1 MCVLFPL
8 FTQQQ
13 VSEARTE
20 SGTDPQAARKKLEEY
35 RRQREAAHME
45 VKARQE
51 QLAQSKAEVERG
63 GIMVVQYERRVH
75 ELEAEV
81 SNINTR
87 HKAQIKQLRQE
98 FESILA
104 QKDETNREAVAR
116 ARTFGGDPSSSAQ
129 QRLEATYQSQIHQK
143 EREFREKEQDFM
155 RKQTH
160 YLADIAQLE
169 GARDEAKKREAEL
182 RGEMERMK
190 VEYQSQLY
198 KLYGV
203 SA

>member
-1 MCVLFPL
+1 MCVFLPL

-13 VSEARTE
+13 VPEPRME

-35 RRQREAAHME
+35 SKQREAARME
-45 VKARQE
+45 VKSLQE
-51 QLAQSKAEVERG
+51 QLAKSKAEVERG
-63 GIMVVQYERRVH
+63 GSMVVQYERKVH

-81 SNINTR
+81 SNMNTK

-116 ARTFGGDPSSSAQ
+116 ARTFGGDPSSGAQ
-129 QRLEATYQSQIHQK
+129 QQLEAAYQSQIRQK

-160 YLADIAQLE
+160 YLADIAHLE

-190 VEYQSQLY
+190 ADYQSQLH

>member
-1 MCVLFPL
+1 MCVFLPL

-13 VSEARTE
+13 VPEPRME

-35 RRQREAAHME
+35 RKQREAARME
-45 VKARQE
+45 VKSLQE
-51 QLAQSKAEVERG
+51 QLAKSKAEVERG
-63 GIMVVQYERRVH
+63 GSMVVQYERRVH

-81 SNINTR
+81 SNINAK
-87 HKAQIKQLRQE
+87 HKVQIKQLRQE

-129 QRLEATYQSQIHQK
+129 QQLEAAYQSQIRQK

-160 YLADIAQLE
+160 YLADIAHLE

-190 VEYQSQLY
+190 ADYQSQLH

>member
-1 MCVLFPL
+1 MCVFLPL

-13 VSEARTE
+13 VPEPRME
-20 SGTDPQAARKKLEEY
+20 SGTDPPAARKKLEEY
-35 RRQREAAHME
+35 RKQREAARME
-45 VKARQE
+45 VKSLQE
-51 QLAQSKAEVERG
+51 QLAKSKAEVERG
-63 GIMVVQYERRVH
+63 GSMVVQYERKVH

-81 SNINTR
+81 SNMNTK

-116 ARTFGGDPSSSAQ
+116 ARTFGGDPSSGAQ
-129 QRLEATYQSQIHQK
+129 QQLEAAYQSQIRQK

-160 YLADIAQLE
+160 YLADIAHLE

-190 VEYQSQLY
+190 ADYQSQLH

>member
-1 MCVLFPL
+1 MCVFLPL

-13 VSEARTE
+13 VPEPRME

-35 RRQREAAHME
+35 RKQREAARME
-45 VKARQE
+45 VKSLQE
-51 QLAQSKAEVERG
+51 QLAKSKAEVERG
-63 GIMVVQYERRVH
+63 GSMVVQYERKVH

-81 SNINTR
+81 SNMNTK

-116 ARTFGGDPSSSAQ
+116 ARTFGGDPSSGAQ
-129 QRLEATYQSQIHQK
+129 QQLEAAYQSQIRQK

-160 YLADIAQLE
+160 YLADIAHLE

-190 VEYQSQLY
+190 ADYQSQLH

>member
-1 MCVLFPL
+1 MCVFLPL

-13 VSEARTE
+13 VPEPRME

-35 RRQREAAHME
+35 RKQREAARME
-45 VKARQE
+45 VKSLQE
-51 QLAQSKAEVERG
+51 QLAKSKAEVERG
-63 GIMVVQYERRVH
+63 GSMVVQYERKVH

-81 SNINTR
+81 SNMNTK

-116 ARTFGGDPSSSAQ
+116 ARTFGGDPSSGAQ
-129 QRLEATYQSQIHQK
+129 QQLEAAYQSQIRQK

-160 YLADIAQLE
+160 YLADIAHLE
-169 GARDEAKKREAEL
+169 GARDEVKKREAEL

-190 VEYQSQLY
+190 ADYQSQLH